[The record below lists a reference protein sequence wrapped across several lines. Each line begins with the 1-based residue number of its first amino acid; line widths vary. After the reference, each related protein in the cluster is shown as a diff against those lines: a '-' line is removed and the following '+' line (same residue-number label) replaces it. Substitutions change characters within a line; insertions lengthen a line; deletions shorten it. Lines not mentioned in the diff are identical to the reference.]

1 MTLSTA
7 INRAAAGGGGVFSMG
22 IGLAPRAGGGGGTSL
37 VREPDGTV
45 TITSLG
51 PTWSPTLERQPDGT
65 VNVIYGVMM
74 MMAIAGGFSISSA
87 PDMGMPFTTAPT
99 AGIIEVTNA

>member
-1 MTLSTA
+1 MAGLALNSAMTLSM
-7 INRAAAGGGGVFSMG
+7 S
-22 IGLAPRAGGGGGTSL
+22 PRAVSIPSETVL
-37 VREPDGTV
+37 TREANGNV

-51 PTWSPTLERQPDGT
+51 PTWSPTLERQPDRT

-87 PDMGMPFTTAPT
+87 PEMGVPFTTAPT